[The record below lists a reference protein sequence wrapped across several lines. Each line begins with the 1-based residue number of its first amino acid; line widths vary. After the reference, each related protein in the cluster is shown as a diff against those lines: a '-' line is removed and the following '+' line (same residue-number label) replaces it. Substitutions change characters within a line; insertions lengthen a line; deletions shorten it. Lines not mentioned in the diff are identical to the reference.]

1 MSDSEVAEALEQAP
15 ANGADIVEAP
25 DKAGGRP
32 APQRSSSSLHDL
44 PVIVMEGLRTAD
56 RTLGENNDRDV
67 VVNELKKVMPSTSD
81 FSQASVVKAIRM
93 PFVSAEGRLEKKRFT
108 QDNPNFKFPT
118 KDEILY
124 AICIVCIHMINSLK

>member
-1 MSDSEVAEALEQAP
+1 MALEQAP
-15 ANGADIVEAP
+15 ANGADIVQAP

-32 APQRSSSSLHDL
+32 APQRSSSSSSLHDL

-93 PFVSAEGRLEKKRFT
+93 PFVSAEGRSEKT
-108 QDNPNFKFPT
+108 
-118 KDEILY
+118 IY
-124 AICIVCIHMINSLK
+124 AE

>member
-32 APQRSSSSLHDL
+32 APQRSSNSLHDL

-93 PFVSAEGRLEKKRFT
+93 PFVSAEGRSEKNDSRRITPISSFQQKMKFYT
-108 QDNPNFKFPT
+108 QYA
-118 KDEILY
+118 LY
-124 AICIVCIHMINSLK
+124 AFT